1 MDIAS
6 ILAIAVSCVSLATA
20 AISIALIF
28 RQIKKADLEI
38 LKLKNELAEKNRN
51 IHTLNPEQITQVL
64 RDLDRASSEL
74 EHRMIST
81 SKSLYSLHKQF
92 LEGSKR
98 QLKSLTMLE
107 NGTLELDTSTH
118 HLVTVQ
124 IALTEELS
132 RATEIQSELTA
143 RQQELSQHIENQLK
157 ST

>member
-81 SKSLYSLHKQF
+81 SKSLYSLHEQF

-98 QLKSLTMLE
+98 QL
-107 NGTLELDTSTH
+107 NH
-118 HLVTVQ
+118 
-124 IALTEELS
+124 S
-132 RATEIQSELTA
+132 RC
-143 RQQELSQHIENQLK
+143 LK
-157 ST
+157 MVRLNSIRPRIIWLRCKLR

>member
-51 IHTLNPEQITQVL
+51 MHTLNPEQITQVL

-81 SKSLYSLHKQF
+81 SKSLYSLHEQF

>member
-81 SKSLYSLHKQF
+81 SKSLYSLHEQF